1 MKMVVYE
8 DNIPHVEFIDYT
20 GQFPI
25 LCLGTLTLKIDGEIV
40 EFTHKDKFWRTGGDV
55 GFTCNHQPYVK
66 KNEWKIIY
74 EDLPKKYHKYA
85 SEIDEVF
92 NRNVEHG
99 CCGGCV

>member
-1 MKMVVYE
+1 MVIFK

-20 GQFPI
+20 GKSPT

-40 EFTHKDKFWRTGGDV
+40 EFTHEDKVWWTGGDV
-55 GFTCNHQPYVK
+55 GFTHNHQSYVK

-74 EDLPKKYHKYA
+74 DNLPKKYRKYA

-92 NRNVEHG
+92 NKNVEHG
-99 CCGGCV
+99 RCGGCIS